1 MPSTDLGVNVY
12 GYDKSAS
19 ATLKKIGK
27 EAENTGGA
35 FSKIKN
41 IAAGVF
47 SGNIL
52 TSAVSQVENFAK
64 ESINAFQE
72 VGGQVLQIQ
81 RVTGGTA
88 EDASKLRFA
97 FEETGLSAD
106 QAQMTLKKF
115 SQVVLANKKPI
126 TDLGISTRDS
136 SGHIKSMNELL
147 LETADKF
154 SKMPNGVQKT
164 AEAVNLF
171 GRSGLQMLPFLNKG
185 RQGLLELE
193 QEAQKYGLVLTA
205 NNLKAVQANIMAH
218 REFTAAMSGLQVQ
231 LGQYLYPALTAL
243 ASGFAKIVP
252 ILTTLLR
259 PAFEAIGNVVGKL
272 VPFIQEVVGWI
283 IQMGQHFEKTGTSMG
298 IFSSLGKDLGKIWGD
313 IKEVFA
319 AVFPILKALGDFIVT
334 VLAPVLGV
342 VLLAAWKA
350 TVIAVGAVKD
360 AIIIVINVFKDLWN
374 IVKVVGDAISKVFG
388 FIVDGFKMEV
398 NGIIDL
404 INGAI
409 GLLDK
414 IHIKLP
420 SFLGGAEFGINIPK
434 IPHLAEGGVVS
445 TPTVALIGEA
455 GPEAVVP
462 LSKTGMGQGMNVTIN
477 VQGSV
482 IAQKDLVIQ
491 VRNEMAQLLRRK
503 GAPISA
509 LGL

>member
-1 MPSTDLGVNVY
+1 MASTDLGVNIY
-12 GYDKSAS
+12 GYDRSAS
-19 ATLKKIGK
+19 STLKKIGK

-35 FSKIKN
+35 FGKIKE

-47 SGNIL
+47 SGNL
-52 TSAVSQVENFAK
+52 MTSALNEVTGFAK
-64 ESINAFQE
+64 ESINEFQK
-72 VGGQVLQIQ
+72 VGGEVLQIQ

-106 QAQMTLKKF
+106 AAQMTLKKF
-115 SQVVLANKKPI
+115 STVVLANKKPI
-126 TDLGISTRDS
+126 QELGITTRDS

-164 AEAVNLF
+164 AEAVALF
-171 GRSGLQMLPFLNKG
+171 GKSGLTMLPFLNKG
-185 RQGLLELE
+185 RAGLVELE

-231 LGQYLYPALTAL
+231 LGQYLYPALTAA

-252 ILTTLLR
+252 VLTTLLR
-259 PAFEAIGNVVGKL
+259 PAFEAIGNVVSKL
-272 VPFIQEVVGWI
+272 VPFIKDVVDWI
-283 IQMGQHFEKTGTSMG
+283 IQLGQHFESTGTKMG
-298 IFSSLGKDLGKIWGD
+298 IFSSLGKDFGKVFND
-313 IKEVFA
+313 VKEVFNA
-319 AVFPILKALGDFIVT
+319 IFPILKDVGNFIVT
-334 VLAPVLGV
+334 VLAPVVGV

-350 TVIAVGAVKD
+350 TVLAVGAVKD

-374 IVKVVGDAISKVFG
+374 IVKTVGDAIGKIFSV
-388 FIVDGFKMEV
+388 IVDGFKMEI

-420 SFLGGAEFGINIPK
+420 SFLGGEEFGINIPK
-434 IPHLAEGGVVS
+434 IPHLADGGVVS
-445 TPTVALIGEA
+445 SPTVALIGEA

-462 LSKTGMGQGMNVTIN
+462 LNKSGMGQGMNVTIN

-482 IAQKDLVIQ
+482 IAEKDLAVRM
-491 VRNEMAQLLRRK
+491 RNELAQLLRRK
-503 GAPISA
+503 GAPLSA